1 MELTSKQR
9 KYLEKLAHNLN
20 PVVIVGGAGVTEGV
34 EQMVNNTLAS
44 HELIKIKY
52 NEYKDDKVEL
62 TNSLISRK
70 R

>member
-44 HELIKIKY
+44 HELIKIK
-52 NEYKDDKVEL
+52 
-62 TNSLISRK
+62 
-70 R
+70 